1 MKWNAVFRRASTP
14 AGSYNFRMY
23 VVIGNLYEVMQ
34 GISAAYQMFQSSITN
49 VYRFVHPSTGEHFF
63 TSSSTEGAVAGF
75 RAEGVGFMVLANP
88 AGGTIPLYR
97 CYVPNFMHFISTDPN
112 CEGQNNEGPYG
123 YVYASQVAGS
133 IPLYRFFLPGH
144 GDHLETTNFSEGANA
159 GYAFE
164 GVLGYVPAQGG

>member
-1 MKWNAVFRRASTP
+1 
-14 AGSYNFRMY
+14 
-23 VVIGNLYEVMQ
+23 
-34 GISAAYQMFQSSITN
+34 
-49 VYRFVHPSTGEHFF
+49 
-63 TSSSTEGAVAGF
+63 
-75 RAEGVGFMVLANP
+75 MVLANP